1 MADRHPSVTP
11 SGLRRSCESS
21 DFPRVELGLV
31 RGGRG
36 RSVCPNPKMIR
47 FSHVSLLQVA
57 PEYNTWRRRSEVNS
71 MNFAQLRDALLAAD
85 PLNVA
90 HVKRV
95 NAAEAAFWRN
105 NQGIR
110 VDWSD
115 RILGFECGGEQ
126 WVSEVGPRLPPAA
139 KLRLQRVPFTHAVK
153 LTAAVWMTEEPK
165 KHCQE
170 GLRANPRVG
179 FESSLPYER
188 LSIQRLRP

>member
-1 MADRHPSVTP
+1 
-11 SGLRRSCESS
+11 
-21 DFPRVELGLV
+21 
-31 RGGRG
+31 
-36 RSVCPNPKMIR
+36 
-47 FSHVSLLQVA
+47 
-57 PEYNTWRRRSEVNS
+57 

-126 WVSEVGPRLPPAA
+126 WVSEVGPWFDSCDASRALPLSVLSSGDRETCHASPSPPS
-139 KLRLQRVPFTHAVK
+139 LRR
-153 LTAAVWMTEEPK
+153 
-165 KHCQE
+165 
-170 GLRANPRVG
+170 
-179 FESSLPYER
+179 S
-188 LSIQRLRP
+188 

>member
-1 MADRHPSVTP
+1 M
-11 SGLRRSCESS
+11 
-21 DFPRVELGLV
+21 
-31 RGGRG
+31 
-36 RSVCPNPKMIR
+36 
-47 FSHVSLLQVA
+47 VSKVA
-57 PEYNTWRRRSEVNS
+57 PAYNTWRRRSELNT

-126 WVSEVGPRLPPAA
+126 WVSEVGCRFESSSGAEQKGPRNPIPTLAA
-139 KLRLQRVPFTHAVK
+139 TKLRLMSAPVTHAAELK
-153 LTAAVWMTEEPK
+153 
-165 KHCQE
+165 
-170 GLRANPRVG
+170 GRDR
-179 FESSLPYER
+179 
-188 LSIQRLRP
+188 